1 MKLGRGGEAVEEESV
16 CVVYVRCG
24 RAGHSRGRG
33 CSGGEGEE
41 TRSGLWN
48 LGGV

>member
-24 RAGHSRGRG
+24 RAGHSRGRDAAEAKVRKQG
-33 CSGGEGEE
+33 AGSGI
-41 TRSGLWN
+41 
-48 LGGV
+48 